1 MTLKTAERTQIN
13 GEKIIKIASSF
24 THVVQG
30 TPVYALLDEL
40 YEPVRNAIAVTD
52 ADGVVQGTIIP
63 NDLVEI
69 LGKPFG
75 RDLLKRQ
82 FVEDIMRP
90 AFTFR
95 YDDYIQDV
103 RERLAGDFETGAD
116 GYYVL
121 VDADGIFRGHV
132 SSRDIL
138 VHTMND
144 HARELET
151 GATIQSRLV
160 PPCLDIQ
167 GKRLSITCSS
177 VMAQGVGGDYY
188 YVREYRPGKWFFCL
202 CDISGKGISAAIIT
216 AVLAGF
222 MYNADFSQPIEDTVI
237 RLNRIM
243 LDTFR
248 LKKYLTGIFMK
259 FDEESG
265 ELTWC
270 DMGHSFFFVIEGSS
284 VQQLSEQADN
294 VPVGLIED
302 PFPVAKT
309 LRVMPGTIF
318 LLVSDGI
325 IEQENRQGE
334 SFDINEIGIITDECA
349 RKANDPIRAKVRI
362 LERFF
367 DFKRDMPQRDDIS
380 MLLFNYRES

>member
-1 MTLKTAERTQIN
+1 
-13 GEKIIKIASSF
+13 
-24 THVVQG
+24 
-30 TPVYALLDEL
+30 
-40 YEPVRNAIAVTD
+40 
-52 ADGVVQGTIIP
+52 
-63 NDLVEI
+63 VEI

-90 AFTFR
+90 AFAFR

-103 RERLAGDFETGAD
+103 RERLAGDFENGAD
-116 GYYVL
+116 GHYVL
-121 VDADGIFRGHV
+121 TDPEGRFRGHV

-151 GATIQSRLV
+151 AATIQSRLV
-160 PPCLDIQ
+160 PPCLDVR
-167 GKRLSITCSS
+167 GKTLSITCSS

-188 YVREYRPGKWFFCL
+188 YVREYRPGQWFFCL

-222 MYNADFSQPIEDTVI
+222 MYNAYFSLPLEDTVTN
-237 RLNRIM
+237 LNRIL

-259 FDEESG
+259 FDEENG

-270 DMGHSFFFVIEGSS
+270 DMGHSFFFVVEGSS
-284 VQQLSEQADN
+284 VQQISDRADN
-294 VPVGLIED
+294 VPVGLIEN
-302 PFPVAKT
+302 PRPETKT
-309 LRVMPGTIF
+309 LRIMPGTIF

-325 IEQENRQGE
+325 VEQENRKGE
-334 SFDINEIGIITDECA
+334 RFDIGEIGIIADECA
-349 RKANDPIRAKVRI
+349 RKQDDPVRAKVRI

-380 MLLFNYRES
+380 MLLFNYRDS